1 MHETEKAVVRRW
13 LDLLTGD
20 VDDVWGG
27 FEAVMAPDVV
37 WTVPGNT
44 PVSGV
49 HRGLEAIQRDFF
61 GRCWETGDGRG
72 AGVQGLDSD
81 YGLKLTIDQV
91 VALEDGRILVTCTSD
106 ARGKNGLPYNNG
118 YCWIITVEK
127 ERISALDE
135 WCDTVMFETAMFDK
149 RLVPAE
155 QLQSV

>member
-20 VDDVWGG
+20 VEDVWGG

-72 AGVQGLDSD
+72 GGVQGLDSE

-91 VALEDGRILVTCTSD
+91 VALEDGRILVTCSSD

-118 YCWIITVEK
+118 YCWIITVEDD
-127 ERISALDE
+127 RITALDE